1 MSEMFHVEIH
11 DLGTFSSGIDMS
23 MFGILI
29 ICFKR
34 KNVGYRPKKL
44 VFIIEYTYIK
54 VFKLIPR

>member
-1 MSEMFHVEIH
+1 MFHVEIH